1 MANDAPLTTETST
14 ADSEPALFDPSTEF
28 HEIVIVGG
36 GAAGLELATQLGHVA
51 RKGKQARVTLME
63 CRRTHLWKPLLHA
76 VAAGSMNPGE
86 HELNYLAQAHWH
98 GFRWRFGEMTGLDR
112 AKKHVMIG
120 ATYDEDGKRITPA
133 RKFRYDTL
141 VIAIGSIT
149 NDFGTPGVAKY
160 AVPLET
166 TDQAVRFN
174 RRLVNAC
181 IRANGQLGPVRP
193 GQLHVAIIGAGATG
207 TEMAAEL
214 FRTIREMVSFGM
226 TRIDPKRDIN
236 IILIEAADRILP
248 ALPERV
254 SNATRKLLEELG
266 VQVRTGARVSEVTAD
281 GVRLA
286 SGETIPSELVV
297 WAAGV
302 RGPDV
307 LKTLDGLETNRINQ
321 LVVTP
326 TLQTTRDPD
335 VFAMGDC
342 ASCPRPGHP
351 NPVPPRA
358 QAAHQQA
365 AHMLKQIRRRLAG
378 QPLQPFVYKDF
389 GSLVSLGEYS
399 TVGHLMGF
407 IVGKG
412 LFVEGY
418 FARLMYR
425 SLYTMHQ
432 MAVHGGRKTLLG
444 TLGRSLT
451 RKSGPDVKLH

>member
-1 MANDAPLTTETST
+1 MANDAPLMSEVT
-14 ADSEPALFDPSTEF
+14 APPAEPVLFDPSTEF
-28 HEIVIVGG
+28 HEVVIVGG

-51 RKGKQARVTLME
+51 RKGKQTRVTLME
-63 CRRTHLWKPLLHA
+63 SRRTHLWKPLLHA

-86 HELNYLAQAHWH
+86 HEVNYLAQAHWH
-98 GFRWRFGEMTGLDR
+98 GFKWRFGEMSGLDR
-112 AKKHVMIG
+112 ANKHVTI
-120 ATYDEDGKRITPA
+120 APTFDEEGKRITPA

-141 VIAIGSIT
+141 VIAIGSVT

-166 TDQAVRFN
+166 TDQAIRFN

-181 IRANGQLGPVRP
+181 IRANGQVGPVRP

-207 TEMAAEL
+207 TEMAAEMYQ
-214 FRTIREMVSFGM
+214 TIREMVSFGM
-226 TRIDPKRDIN
+226 TRIDPKRDIH
-236 IILIEAADRILP
+236 IVLIEANNRILP
-248 ALPERV
+248 ALPEKV
-254 SNATRKLLEELG
+254 SDATRKLLENLG
-266 VQVRTGARVSEVTAD
+266 VQVRTSARVSEVTED
-281 GVRLA
+281 GVILA
-286 SGETIPSELVV
+286 TGEKIPSELVV

-307 LKTLDGLETNRINQ
+307 LRNLDGLETNRINQ

-342 ASCPRPGHP
+342 ACCPREGHP

-365 AHMLKQIRRRLAG
+365 THMLKQIRRRLAG
-378 QPLQPFVYKDF
+378 KPLEPFVYKDF

-399 TVGHLMGF
+399 TVGQLMGF

-412 LFVEGY
+412 MFVEGY
-418 FARLMYR
+418 FARMMYR
-425 SLYTMHQ
+425 SLYMMHQ
-432 MAVHGGRKTLLG
+432 VAIHGGRKTLIG
-444 TLGRSLT
+444 TIGRGLT
-451 RKSGPDVKLH
+451 RKAGPDVKLH